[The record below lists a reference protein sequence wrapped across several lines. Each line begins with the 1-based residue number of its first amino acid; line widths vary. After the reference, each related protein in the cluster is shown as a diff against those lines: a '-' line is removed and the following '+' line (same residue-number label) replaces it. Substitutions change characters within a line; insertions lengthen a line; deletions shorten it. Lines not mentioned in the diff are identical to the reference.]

1 PCLVGLLVGSNFKKS
16 VRYTVYSIFIFYL
29 IINLLSGDRGSWVYD
44 VILLLFLS
52 HTFYKKFKWKQIL
65 SGSVFVFFFLHLID
79 VIIDLRKTSEISI
92 SNFKDSF
99 TFKDSPVVNFVFEM
113 GASMKPVIVLI
124 QNGWDIWPY

>member
-1 PCLVGLLVGSNFKKS
+1 YYSQAHGYGALYYDSNKTNIIIFNLLNRMFFPCLVGLLVGSNFKKS

-29 IINLLSGDRGSWVYD
+29 IINLLSVDSGSWVYV

-79 VIIDLRKTSEISI
+79 VIIDLRK
-92 SNFKDSF
+92 
-99 TFKDSPVVNFVFEM
+99 
-113 GASMKPVIVLI
+113 
-124 QNGWDIWPY
+124 